1 MPTLCHLL
9 LPHELR
15 IDSLREVLEERIMSS
30 DFYDLPSLHYYDLI
44 CVSDGR
50 ETMCDNYGG
59 NVTAK
64 LYSDLI
70 YRSLYLFLVGFVK
83 C

>member
-1 MPTLCHLL
+1 MPALCHLL

-15 IDSLREVLEERIMSS
+15 IDSLREVFEEGVMSADFS
-30 DFYDLPSLHYYDLI
+30 DLASLHDYDLI
-44 CVSDGR
+44 CISYGG

-59 NVTAK
+59 NITPK
-64 LYSDLI
+64 LLSYLI
-70 YRSLYLFLVGFVK
+70 DRSLYLFLVGFVK